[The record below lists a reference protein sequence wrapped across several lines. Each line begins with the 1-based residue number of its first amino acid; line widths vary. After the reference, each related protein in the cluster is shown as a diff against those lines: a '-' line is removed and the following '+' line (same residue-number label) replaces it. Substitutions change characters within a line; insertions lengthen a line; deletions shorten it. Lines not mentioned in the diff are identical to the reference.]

1 MGNAATVFTIV
12 GGTVTAI
19 GGLATLLWWSF
30 RQGRKSGR
38 QEERREA
45 QLQAQ
50 AEAAAKVAS
59 LETRVAELDAE
70 LDSLRPKRRRLY
82 QEPKNRCTIVHIS
95 WNRTPFGDCGAA
107 TAAKHPLTV
116 RDSKRCLARPFPDYP
131 RFAGRLSRRRRHWRV
146 R

>member
-1 MGNAATVFTIV
+1 MGNAATAFTIV
-12 GGTVTAI
+12 GETVTAI

-70 LDSLRPKRRRLY
+70 LDSLRPKRRRL
-82 QEPKNRCTIVHIS
+82 
-95 WNRTPFGDCGAA
+95 
-107 TAAKHPLTV
+107 
-116 RDSKRCLARPFPDYP
+116 
-131 RFAGRLSRRRRHWRV
+131 
-146 R
+146 